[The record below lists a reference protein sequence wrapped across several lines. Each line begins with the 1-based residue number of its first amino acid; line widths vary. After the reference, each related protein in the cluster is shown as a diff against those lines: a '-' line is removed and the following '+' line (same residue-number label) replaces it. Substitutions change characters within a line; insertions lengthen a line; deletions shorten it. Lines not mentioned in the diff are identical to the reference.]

1 MEEISNDCL
10 RAVLWDMDGV
20 LVDSTELHYISWSKA
35 LADFSIPLTRKKFL
49 QFFGRAPA
57 EVTAGV
63 IGWGVSPTVQAEI
76 RQRKDMFFDDLAPRM
91 VRRMPGV
98 HKWVRNFSA
107 HYLQAVASSASIH
120 QVTLML
126 ESVRLSGY
134 FQTMV
139 TSSDVPGKPDPTVFL
154 TAAKQLHVEP
164 TSCLVIEDSPS
175 GVEAAKRAGMP
186 VIAVCTT
193 NPAEALIG
201 ADLVIPNLTK
211 LTAAHLQTLFP
222 DVRDIQSL
230 FAS

>member
-1 MEEISNDCL
+1 
-10 RAVLWDMDGV
+10 
-20 LVDSTELHYISWSKA
+20 
-35 LADFSIPLTRKKFL
+35 
-49 QFFGRAPA
+49 
-57 EVTAGV
+57 
-63 IGWGVSPTVQAEI
+63 
-76 RQRKDMFFDDLAPRM
+76 MFFDDLAPRM
-91 VRRMPGV
+91 VGLMPGV
-98 HKWVRNFSA
+98 LKWVRNFSA

-126 ESVRLSGY
+126 ESVELSGY

-154 TAAKQLHVEP
+154 TAAKQLQVEP

-175 GVEAAKRAGMP
+175 GVEASRRAGML

-193 NPAEALIG
+193 NSAEALSG
-201 ADLVIPNLTK
+201 ADLILPNLTK